1 MIIPWILDM
10 YVYVCIHFISVATGA
25 RCHSKQFLC
34 ESDKVCIP
42 MEQRCNKHPDCIDGS
57 DERNCQ
63 YGEAELVLFSGHIVH
78 WHITPSSILMIENT
92 LTTDESQFS
101 YSWEKC
107 GYIIYIDVCSLSTF
121 NREYLIKKT
130 PKVCNVLACRFGINN
145 LINSY

>member
-10 YVYVCIHFISVATGA
+10 YIYVCIHFISVATGA

-78 WHITPSSILMIENT
+78 
-92 LTTDESQFS
+92 
-101 YSWEKC
+101 
-107 GYIIYIDVCSLSTF
+107 
-121 NREYLIKKT
+121 
-130 PKVCNVLACRFGINN
+130 
-145 LINSY
+145 